1 MGNRLARL
9 ESVPKGRRRVTAD
22 SGRICAHP
30 DCDTVLSRYNAGD
43 SCARHD
49 HAPRTTSPP
58 TVKTPTTT
66 RRRPGRLS
74 VTITEAM
81 EETTIFLIGKLDAES
96 APGLRA
102 RIHEAMVEAD
112 RLVVDMAGLTDLDPS
127 GLRVLIDARLHARAS
142 GVPFSLSNPTGM
154 VVGLLRAAGLQ
165 QTLDPAS

>member
-1 MGNRLARL
+1 MGDRLARL
-9 ESVPKGRRRVTAD
+9 ESVPRGRRRVTAA

-30 DCDTVLSRYNAGD
+30 HCDTVLSRYNAGD
-43 SCARHD
+43 CCARHD
-49 HAPRTTSPP
+49 HEPRSTASPA
-58 TVKTPTTT
+58 VKTPTTT

-74 VTITEAM
+74 VTITEATG
-81 EETTIFLIGKLDAES
+81 ETTIFLIGKLDAES
-96 APGLRA
+96 APGFRA
-102 RIHEAMVEAD
+102 RIQDAMVEAG
-112 RLVVDMAGLTDLDPS
+112 RLVVDMAALTDLDPS